1 MKKPFLFLCILL
13 SVVVNAQKRDTVYA
27 DFPKDFQM
35 KVNLRHDY
43 TKTFVTKIFMS
54 QALFDGR
61 FKHRDNGKQTVY
73 ATCEQTLQLLKGM
86 DNITLGMPK
95 IAYLV
100 GWQYNGHD
108 SKYPAFFEGNE
119 ALKRPN
125 DKNGL
130 ESIRW
135 LMAEGKKYNTTVSLH
150 INMIDTYEDSPL
162 WNKYIA
168 NDVIARDERGFL
180 RGGEWGYQISY
191 AQEWAKGFTQQRI
204 DSLCKLL
211 PIQDAGT
218 IHIDAFHTAAP
229 IAYKDEKD
237 EWQIRTQSPISSY
250 LPYTQKDELEA
261 QRNIFR
267 YFDSKGIDVTNEG
280 LPDNTDLF
288 IGYQPMVWWFGHD
301 EIYLKYPASIICGGN
316 NADSDWGVLFGN
328 NLNGEKVF
336 MKGLDNYSEFTRR
349 FCTMTAV
356 CNYLNRFERLY
367 RVEGENYKAV
377 QFSGN
382 VHSELDK
389 GHLQIRQG
397 NAVLVDNNNVMI
409 PALWIE
415 GNHMIAYSQDG
426 YKEKIWTLPSGYP
439 VSGKVS
445 IYAVNE
451 SGRFYK
457 GKLKYSSGKLK
468 LRVNAGEML
477 LLSF

>member
-1 MKKPFLFLCILL
+1 MKKSFLFLCILL
-13 SVVVNAQKRDTVYA
+13 SGIVNAQKRDTMYA

-135 LMAEGKKYNTTVSLH
+135 LMGEGKKYNTAVSLH

-162 WNKYIA
+162 WDKYIT

-229 IAYKDEKD
+229 IAYKDEKG

-250 LPYTQKDELEA
+250 LPYNQEDELEA

-267 YFDSKGIDVTNEG
+267 YFDSKGIDVTN
-280 LPDNTDLF
+280 
-288 IGYQPMVWWFGHD
+288 
-301 EIYLKYPASIICGGN
+301 YLKYPASIICGGN

-356 CNYLNRFERLY
+356 CNFLNRFERLY
-367 RVEGENYKAV
+367 RVEGESYKAV
-377 QFSGN
+377 QFSGDI
-382 VHSELDK
+382 HSELDK

-397 NAVLVDNNNVMI
+397 KAILVDNNNVMI
-409 PALWIE
+409 PALWIK
-415 GNHMIAYSQDG
+415 GNNMIAYSQDG
-426 YKEKIWTLPSGYP
+426 YKEKIWTVPSNYP
-439 VSGKVS
+439 ASGKVS
-445 IYAVNE
+445 IYTVNE
-451 SGRFYK
+451 NGRIYK
-457 GKLKYSSGKLK
+457 GRQRYSSGKLK
-468 LRVNAGEML
+468 LRVDAGEML